1 MPLTSSRARVR
12 REIVATLAIVLGA
25 IAFVAVLQLRRR
37 FGPHPSAEQCIGML
51 DRYAEQRA
59 RAAQPD
65 GARAPEPSRPMEPH
79 SPRDITRCT
88 RELTLRELECAMR
101 SGNADELERCLP

>member
-1 MPLTSSRARVR
+1 
-12 REIVATLAIVLGA
+12 
-25 IAFVAVLQLRRR
+25 
-37 FGPHPSAEQCIGML
+37 
-51 DRYAEQRA
+51 
-59 RAAQPD
+59 
-65 GARAPEPSRPMEPH
+65 MEPH